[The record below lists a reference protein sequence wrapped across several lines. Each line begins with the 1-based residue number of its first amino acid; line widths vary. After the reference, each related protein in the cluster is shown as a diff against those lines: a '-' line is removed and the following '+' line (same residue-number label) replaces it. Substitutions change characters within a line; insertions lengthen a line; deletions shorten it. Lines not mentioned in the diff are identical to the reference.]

1 MQLPT
6 ALDECDLMGGVWS
19 APAPITSI
27 NDSRSMGNKTNKA
40 KRKITSASVSRVCFE
55 PNSVNRTSEKSA
67 NAVTRTSEESA
78 NSVKSTSLKSLLW
91 LEGSG
96 ETIWLEASGG
106 PQESAMAD
114 EPRESAK
121 ADKSLKANEPQ
132 ESAKADESGRKTL
145 IDPNDL

>member
-1 MQLPT
+1 MHDGLPT
-6 ALDECDLMGGVWS
+6 
-19 APAPITSI
+19 PITSI
-27 NDSRSMGNKTNKA
+27 NDSKSMGNKANKA

-55 PNSVNRTSEKSA
+55 PNSV
-67 NAVTRTSEESA
+67 
-78 NSVKSTSLKSLLW
+78 KSTSRKSLLW

>member
-1 MQLPT
+1 
-6 ALDECDLMGGVWS
+6 
-19 APAPITSI
+19 
-27 NDSRSMGNKTNKA
+27 MGNKANKA
-40 KRKITSASVSRVCFE
+40 KRKITSASVS
-55 PNSVNRTSEKSA
+55 P
-67 NAVTRTSEESA
+67 
-78 NSVKSTSLKSLLW
+78 NSVKSTSRKSLLW

-132 ESAKADESGRKTL
+132 ESAKADESGRKTF
-145 IDPNDL
+145 IDWADL